1 MVYRRDQ
8 LIRHFR
14 QQDFRIRKEL
24 RRFPPQNIPLLR
36 DIAVTQDHLMVIGHM
51 EQSLCRSRPWENQC
65 GEKNVCIDQY
75 PYFTVPFRNELRLQ
89 EPAHPLHWK
98 YP

>member
-1 MVYRRDQ
+1 MDYRRDD
-8 LIRHFR
+8 LIKHYLKQER
-14 QQDFRIRKEL
+14 DIWEVL
-24 RRFPPQNIPLLR
+24 RRFPPINIPHR
-36 DIAVTQDHLMVIGHM
+36 PEIGVAQDDLMVICHM